1 MEPLHKLAHLGHHP
15 GAAAFTSNPRSE
27 RLPRD
32 RLKARWQSL
41 VNRGGWPIGVS
52 RLGAA
57 LQIRRTNDGFWQDR
71 PFAISRATALN
82 LRAGRSV
89 VVWPRG
95 GPEQEDED
103 RQRQFW
109 KYRASPGVLEAPMD
123 DFEGAI
129 AFAGALMGQSAQS
142 ELFVPTWRADR

>member
-1 MEPLHKLAHLGHHP
+1 MRERVRVNLHSPPLVAVRTGD
-15 GAAAFTSNPRSE
+15 A
-27 RLPRD
+27 D
-32 RLKARWQSL
+32 
-41 VNRGGWPIGVS
+41 GGFG
-52 RLGAA
+52 LGAA
-57 LQIRRTNDGFWQDR
+57 LQIRRMNDGFWQDR

-82 LRAGRSV
+82 LRARRSV
-89 VVWPRG
+89 VAWPRG